1 MSIQSPPQ
9 LAAWVAT
16 ATLLSFAVDGL
27 SADVIT
33 LNGGGTAHGKVVP
46 SGSSKT
52 VALTTSAGTLI
63 VFDRQAVKG
72 VKRDPQ
78 QKTAAKAAKRQ
89 LTPEEKAWL
98 PKVRSLV
105 ERAYGPDRDQSRRAV
120 SELLKIDDENAIPAL
135 ARNLAAGRNDESR
148 RFYSTVLHSIP
159 GSKAVYCLVEQSLFD
174 PSPNVRDA
182 ARKAIGTERG
192 DLARPLY
199 IQALKVGNP
208 NLASLAAKGIGEIGD
223 PNGDAVPYL
232 IDSLIFQTVHVVA
245 TSRPAVNFDTG
256 TLSAIQLQNQLNA
269 ESQLPANTPSVVAN
283 PDRISSGT
291 MLPYGS
297 MPYSSAGGIPSS
309 PLATANVTL
318 PPLYGPIYPPM
329 FGAPNPQIKDPAII
343 ISAPVT
349 MRDIMNA
356 PLQYS
361 TGLERE
367 KNVNQAVYDTLVQV
381 TGQQL
386 GNNLGNWRRW
396 WANQLKNRSL
406 QKPKSDD
413 QVISKP
419 TDSPDRPL
427 PR

>member
-1 MSIQSPPQ
+1 MSNQSRPR
-9 LAAWVAT
+9 LAAWVAC

-63 VFDRQAVKG
+63 IFDRKAVKG
-72 VKRDPQ
+72 VKRGADPQ

-135 ARNLAAGRNDESR
+135 ARNLAASRNDESR

-174 PSPNVRDA
+174 RSPNVRDA
-182 ARKAIGTERG
+182 ARKAIGTERA

-199 IQALKVGNP
+199 IQALKAGNP

-245 TSRPAVNFDTG
+245 TSRPAVDADA
-256 TLSAIQLQNQLNA
+256 LAAIQLQDQLNA
-269 ESQLPANTPSVVAN
+269 ESQLAANTPPAAAR
-283 PDRISSGT
+283 PDRISSGS
-291 MLPYGS
+291 L
-297 MPYSSAGGIPSS
+297 PYSSAGGIPSS
-309 PLATANVTL
+309 PLATADITH
-318 PPLYGPIYPPM
+318 PPTMGPIYPPM
-329 FGAPNPQIKDPAII
+329 FGAPNPQIKNPAVIS
-343 ISAPVT
+343 SAPVT
-349 MRDIMNA
+349 MRDIMNT

-367 KNVNQAVYDTLVQV
+367 KNVNQAVYDALVQI

-419 TDSPDRPL
+419 TGSPDRPL

>member
-1 MSIQSPPQ
+1 MSIQSPPR
-9 LAAWVAT
+9 LAAWVAC

-33 LNGGGTAHGKVVP
+33 LNGGGTAHGKVVS

-78 QKTAAKAAKRQ
+78 QKTAKAAKRQ

-135 ARNLAAGRNDESR
+135 ARNLAASRDDESR
-148 RFYSTVLHSIP
+148 RFYSTVLHNIP

-174 PSPNVRDA
+174 RSPNVRGA
-182 ARKAIGTERG
+182 ARKAIGPERG

-199 IQALKVGNP
+199 IEALKVRNP

-245 TSRPAVNFDTG
+245 TSRPAVNFDSS
-256 TLSAIQLQNQLNA
+256 TLADIVYQNQLNA
-269 ESQLPANTPSVVAN
+269 ESQLAANTPPAAAS
-283 PDRISSGT
+283 PGRISSGT
-291 MLPYGS
+291 ILPYGS
-297 MPYSSAGGIPSS
+297 MHYGTSGGIPSS
-309 PLATANVTL
+309 PLATADITL
-318 PPLYGPIYPPM
+318 PPLYGPINPPM
-329 FGAPNPQIKDPAII
+329 FGAHNPQIKDPAIVT
-343 ISAPVT
+343 SAPVT
-349 MRDIMNA
+349 VGDIMNA

-386 GNNLGNWRRW
+386 GNNVGNWRRW

-419 TDSPDRPL
+419 TVSPDRPL